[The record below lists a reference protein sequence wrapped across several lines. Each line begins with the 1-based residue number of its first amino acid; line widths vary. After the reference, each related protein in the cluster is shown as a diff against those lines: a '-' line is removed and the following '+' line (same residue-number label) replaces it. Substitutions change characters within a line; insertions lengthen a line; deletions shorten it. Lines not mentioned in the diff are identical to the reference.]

1 MVKRLTA
8 LICMALAVCTLSIRA
23 AETSQAVL
31 DEKVRSL
38 RVRSLTDN
46 LTTGTPMVVLNTPDA
61 IVIEF
66 DLLEDDRRYLRYEV
80 VHCNA
85 DWQPSALSYLEYL
98 DGFNE
103 GTIDDYSYSAAVTV
117 PYVHY
122 RLLLPNDDVRFRLS
136 GNYMVRIYDES
147 TPDVTLLRAR
157 FCVSE
162 QSAPIG
168 VFITSRTDVDYNAAH
183 QQLEVTV
190 DCERAPVA
198 DLFND
203 VRVTLEQNGRPDTER
218 ALGPPMRVSGRKLFF
233 EHRPE
238 MIFEGGNEYRRFETV
253 ANTWTGMGVDAVEY
267 HAPYYNHYLAVDMPR
282 SASAYLYDQTLNG
295 GYVVRE
301 YNSHDSDTEADY
313 VVVHFALEMPELF
326 GTDIFIDSDAFNRV
340 LGPESRMVYN
350 RAAVRYE
357 KAALLKQGAYS
368 YQYVAVPQGTNAATA
383 ATVEGNRYQTS
394 NQYTVS
400 VYTRI
405 PGERYDRLVGRT
417 TVYANQNP

>member
-1 MVKRLTA
+1 MVRFLLGFCLIFMTTVTA
-8 LICMALAVCTLSIRA
+8 HA
-23 AETSQAVL
+23 AETTQAVL
-31 DEKVRSL
+31 NEKVRSL
-38 RVRSLTDN
+38 QVHSVTDN

-66 DLLEDDRRYLRYEV
+66 DMLEDDRRFLRYEV
-80 VHCNA
+80 IHCNA
-85 DWQPSALSYLEYL
+85 DWQPSVLSYLEYL

-103 GTIDDYSYSAAVTV
+103 GTIDDYAYSAAVTV

-122 RLLLPNDDVRFRLS
+122 TLVLPNDEVRFRLS
-136 GNYMVRIYDES
+136 GNYMVRVYDES
-147 TPDVTLLRAR
+147 TPDETLLRAR

-162 QSAPIG
+162 QTALIG
-168 VFITSRTDVDYNAAH
+168 TFITSRTDVDYNAAH

-203 VRVTLEQNGRPDTER
+203 VRVTITQNGRPDTER
-218 ALGPPMRVSGRKLFF
+218 VLGPPLRVSGRKLFF

-253 ANTWTGMGVDAVEY
+253 ANTWTGMGVEAVEY
-267 HAPYYNHYLAVDMPR
+267 HAPYYNHYLAVDQPR
-282 SASAYLYDQTLNG
+282 SGSAYLYDQTLNG

-301 YNSHDSDTEADY
+301 YNSQDSNTEADY

-326 GTDIFIDSDAFNRV
+326 GTDIYIDSDAFNRT
-340 LGPESRMVYN
+340 LGPESRMTYN
-350 RAAVRYE
+350 RSTGRYE

-368 YQYVAVPQGTNAATA
+368 YQYLAVPQGRTTGTT

-394 NQYTVS
+394 NQYTIS
-400 VYTRI
+400 VYTRV
-405 PGERYDRLVGRT
+405 PGERYDRLVGRA
-417 TVYANQNP
+417 TVYANHNN